1 MRYSH
6 LGFNE
11 LVLSV
16 EDVYVPGLRTSLFA
30 QRFLP
35 KFYAL
40 SLLLDTMR

>member
-16 EDVYVPGLRTSLFA
+16 EDVCVPDLRTPLFA

-35 KFYAL
+35 QFYAL
-40 SLLLDTMR
+40 SLLLDPMR